1 MDYEFCMK
9 RKCKECKKKIKCDN
23 QLKYEALTY
32 RPFEEYFKKLK
43 ENKANEIDPSYKT
56 IQW

>member
-56 IQW
+56 VQ